1 VCLWAYV
8 PLILYVYRNI
18 ASNISHTSQVQEQS
32 TIRERLI
39 RKKQERQINHLQQ
52 QVQQLQ
58 QGVPG
63 SSEIDQKAS
72 TLIKPPRPMKPQ
84 GLSALEF
91 DRTIDSAVEKLGRT
105 RMPCCWASWQRCKH
119 MWTRWGSLQDPY
131 EVKLMKTIVGGL
143 PCDGKRLLTTKWRL
157 RILFIKYLVCQA
169 HTYLWHHI

>member
-1 VCLWAYV
+1 
-8 PLILYVYRNI
+8 
-18 ASNISHTSQVQEQS
+18 VQEQS

-105 RMPCCWASWQRCKH
+105 KKTKEDTLLLDDLARLKTQNALLLGKLAEMQAYVDKVGKLTGPLRGEVDEDHSGRPALRRE
-119 MWTRWGSLQDPY
+119 TTFDY
-131 EVKLMKTIVGGL
+131 EVEASDT
-143 PCDGKRLLTTKWRL
+143 
-157 RILFIKYLVCQA
+157 F
-169 HTYLWHHI
+169 H